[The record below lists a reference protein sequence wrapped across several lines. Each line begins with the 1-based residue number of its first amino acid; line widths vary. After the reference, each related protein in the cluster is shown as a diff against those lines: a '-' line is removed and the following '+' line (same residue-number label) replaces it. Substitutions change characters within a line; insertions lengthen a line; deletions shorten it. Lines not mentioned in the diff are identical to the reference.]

1 MGLVCCLIKF
11 LGWIGLFRALYEL
24 ANFVIY
30 TFLAKKRT
38 DLLEKYGEGSYAIIT
53 GSTDGI
59 GLGYAKYLAECG
71 FNLVCISRNAQKLS
85 EKEKEIR
92 EFAKNRK
99 DLKIVN
105 IQKDFTQAY
114 KTEFYSDM
122 QNTLSKLDISIIVNN
137 VGIVAEKWGI
147 LMPSNQDII
156 NTIVVNCCSQ
166 VGMFKTVY
174 PLLISRAKNPKLN
187 CAIIDLSS
195 IASSMPATSFFTIYG
210 ASKDFN
216 RSFTLGLSS
225 YLSNPKTIDNQKQSN
240 LIDFLSV
247 QPSVVD
253 TQIVAEFKK
262 DLEKNNSSELKLFAS
277 PLDCAIGTFGC
288 LGKISM
294 TPGARKHGLVW
305 TKLEFL
311 RGIVPANC
319 QLKLCGF

>member
-137 VGIVAEKWGI
+137 VGI
-147 LMPSNQDII
+147 
-156 NTIVVNCCSQ
+156 
-166 VGMFKTVY
+166 
-174 PLLISRAKNPKLN
+174 
-187 CAIIDLSS
+187 LS
-195 IASSMPATSFFTIYG
+195 MER
-210 ASKDFN
+210 D
-216 RSFTLGLSS
+216 
-225 YLSNPKTIDNQKQSN
+225 
-240 LIDFLSV
+240 
-247 QPSVVD
+247 
-253 TQIVAEFKK
+253 
-262 DLEKNNSSELKLFAS
+262 
-277 PLDCAIGTFGC
+277 
-288 LGKISM
+288 
-294 TPGARKHGLVW
+294 
-305 TKLEFL
+305 
-311 RGIVPANC
+311 
-319 QLKLCGF
+319 